1 MHTQRQLN
9 MWHKWCHNSTVK
21 DSFYGQTLL
30 LPISKRE
37 NKTFTSYNIQ
47 NQSWLQDCHVRRE
60 EFQWNGWDGS
70 QIAWGQE
77 GIGGEQ
83 WDLSLECDT
92 VNTPISCDT
101 HTHPNS
107 GTHSPNLQALG
118 FISHLMEA
126 ISLTCT
132 KVQGNNHDGGVGRPT
147 APPRT
152 TRTDRESNGKGV
164 QHQGNK
170 K

>member
-21 DSFYGQTLL
+21 DSFYGQTSP

-37 NKTFTSYNIQ
+37 TKISTSYNIQ

-83 WDLSLECDT
+83 WDLSLERDT
-92 VNTPISCDT
+92 VNTPMSCDT
-101 HTHPNS
+101 HTPTLAHTGWHRSQTPGS
-107 GTHSPNLQALG
+107 CVVV
-118 FISHLMEA
+118 A
-126 ISLTCT
+126 IDKYT
-132 KVQGNNHDGGVGRPT
+132 
-147 APPRT
+147 RT
-152 TRTDRESNGKGV
+152 TKSCGGTGMAWPLSKWERARGL
-164 QHQGNK
+164 
-170 K
+170 